1 MEILSDPTPGMPAM
15 PRLDDGAIDMQEL
28 LRRLAEQ
35 VVNAVMDAEAD
46 QLRGG
51 GASSR
56 NGYRERALAA
66 CAGTPTPRIPKLRTG
81 SFFPGDAIERC
92 RRAGRAPVAAVAE
105 TCATGA
111 SARKVRRVAEKM
123 GVSRLSKD
131 QASAIASSLD
141 ADVGELCGRPL
152 GCSPA
157 PCVRLGA
164 ACVKRRREGRVASTA
179 VVAAIG
185 RDAGG
190 WTLGVD
196 AVDTESHGSRPA
208 FPRKAR
214 GRGVSGAGLVVSD
227 ARPGLVRAP
236 GEVFRGAAWQ
246 RRAVRLMRDCMREA
260 RAMPE
265 GCCPRAAA
273 VLEEAEPDALAYL
286 DFPPSHRKRLRA
298 DNVQERASREIKRRS
313 RVVQVFPSTASPVRL
328 AGAVMCE
335 QDEIRQGSRYF
346 SETKMN
352 ELYDE
357 GRGRGT
363 DGKADRARLEAE
375 ARKLLESGLELADRV
390 EAA

>member
-1 MEILSDPTPGMPAM
+1 MEILSDPTPDMPAM

-66 CAGTPTPRIPKLRTG
+66 CAGTLTPRIPKLRTG
-81 SFFPGDAIERC
+81 SFFPDDAIERH
-92 RRAGRAPVAAVAE
+92 RRVGRALVAAVAE

-111 SARKVRRVAEKM
+111 STRKVRRVAEKM

-164 ACVKRRREGRVASTA
+164 TYAKRRREGRVASTA
-179 VVAAIG
+179 AVAAIG

-190 WTLGVD
+190 RRRALGVD
-196 AVDTESHGSRPA
+196 AVDTESHGSRLA
-208 FPRKAR
+208 FLRKVR
-214 GRGVSGAGLVVSD
+214 GRGVSGAELVVSD
-227 ARPGLVRAP
+227 ARPGLVRAL
-236 GEVFRGAAWQ
+236 GAATVTAMC
-246 RRAVRLMRDCMREA
+246 RAA

-265 GCCPRAAA
+265 GCCPGAAA
-273 VLEEAEPDALAYL
+273 VLEEAEPDALAHL
-286 DFPPSHRKRLRA
+286 DLPPSRWKRLRA
-298 DNVQERASREIKRRS
+298 DNVQERANREIKRRP
-313 RVVQVFPSTASPVRL
+313 RVVQVFPPTASPARL

-363 DGKADRARLEAE
+363 DGKVDRARLEAE
-375 ARKLLESGLELADRV
+375 ARKMLESGLELAGRV